1 MLLGDVPTDINYEV
15 FPASSQ
21 LTLVICTHL
30 DKSYDLIRH
39 ILITGNI
46 NCEIEKHK

>member
-1 MLLGDVPTDINYEV
+1 MLLGDVPTDINYELLKA
-15 FPASSQ
+15 PSQ
-21 LTLVICTHL
+21 SVNIS

>member
-1 MLLGDVPTDINYEV
+1 MLLGDVPTDINYGV
-15 FPASSQ
+15 SKASSES
-21 LTLVICTHL
+21 VNIS

-46 NCEIEKHK
+46 NCEIGKHK